1 MAPDAPAN
9 EVRQSAVGQALAAR
23 DEHRAALAAE
33 RACLDARDSAIAD
46 AVRAG
51 ALLEEI
57 ADAASVTRA
66 AASLAARRTLAPRPG
81 RGGPY
86 SRRRSAALALEAVSE
101 ANGHLLD
108 ARRRSAEAKAR
119 RDTAITAAIDRGAGV
134 RATARA
140 LGMNAGA
147 VSTIA
152 RDGRSSASTDDVSGA
167 VASAR

>member
-1 MAPDAPAN
+1 MAPDVPAS
-9 EVRQSAVGQALAAR
+9 EVRLSTVGQALAAR
-23 DEHRAALAAE
+23 DEHRVALAAE
-33 RACLDARDSAIAD
+33 RACLDARDAAIAD

-57 ADAASVTRA
+57 ADAASITRA
-66 AASLAARRTLAPRPG
+66 AASLAARRTLAPRLG

-86 SRRRSAALALEAVSE
+86 SRRRGAALALAAVSE
-101 ANGHLLD
+101 ANQHLLD

-119 RDTAITAAIDRGAGV
+119 RDTAIAAAIDRGVGV
-134 RATARA
+134 RVTARA

-152 RDGRSSASTDDVSGA
+152 REGRSSASTDEASGA
-167 VASAR
+167 VASER